1 MDEKSRILKMVAEG
15 TVTPEQAEQLLDALA
30 ADAAPQEPVLPV
42 GDYDRKMFRVLVD
55 SADGDKINVQFPV
68 GGIKKII
75 RATGKLPIKMDGME
89 GVDMSEMMDAVVE
102 CLDSQVMG
110 DFVTVE
116 SANGDHVRIF
126 VE

>member
-75 RATGKLPIKMDGME
+75 RATGKLPIKMDGVE